1 MTLHDDSPRGR
12 VRLSRARA
20 VEELGHLWIY
30 AGYVEEISGELISGD
45 VVDVMAPNGRFYAR
59 GLYNP
64 ASKIRV
70 RILTFDDEPIT
81 EQFWRGRLAQA
92 VRLRQ
97 RVVADTNAYRL
108 IYGEADRLPGLVVDR
123 YDDVLVMQ
131 TLSSGM
137 DRRKHLLADLLCQ
150 ESGATRVYLRND
162 AKSRT
167 LEGLPL
173 ERGFLRGGGATSV
186 GIQEGPARFL
196 VDIERGQKTGWFCD
210 QRENRLVTARFA
222 AGAEVLEVF
231 AHTGAFG
238 IHAALAGAKSVEG
251 LDVSEEAL
259 ALARN
264 HAVLNKVGDRCV
276 YRSADAFEEM
286 RKLERAGR
294 RYDLVLLDPPAFA
307 RSKQAVPRALAGYK
321 DVNLL
326 GMRLTKPEGF
336 LATSSCSHHVTEQEL
351 WTGIRLAAR
360 DAKRQVRLL
369 EQRGQAMR
377 PSHPCHH
384 AGNAVLEVFHP
395 ASPLA
400 GCGKNIVARWKFKVR
415 TSSTTGEHPRRMLKN
430 ARLLTRPTL
439 AVISPSRPES
449 AKTASSPRDAPC
461 PKQGRSEL
469 SLYKGWL
476 E

>member
-1 MTLHDDSPRGR
+1 MSLHDDNPRGR

-20 VEELGHLWIY
+20 LEELGHLWIY
-30 AGYVEEISGELISGD
+30 AGYVEEVSGEPVSGD

-81 EQFWRGRLAQA
+81 EQFWRGRFAQA
-92 VRLRQ
+92 LRLRQ
-97 RVVADTNAYRL
+97 RVVTGTNAYRL

-137 DRRKHLLADLLCQ
+137 DRRKNVLADLLCQ

-173 ERGFLRGGGATSV
+173 ERGFLRGDGATTV
-186 GIQEGPARFL
+186 DIQEGAARFF

-264 HAVLNKVGDRCV
+264 HARLNEVADRCV

-326 GMRLTKPEGF
+326 GMRLTKPEGL

-369 EQRGQAMR
+369 EQRGQAR
-377 PSHPCHH
+377 DHPIL
-384 AGNAVLEVFHP
+384 AAVPET
-395 ASPLA
+395 
-400 GCGKNIVARWKFKVR
+400 RY
-415 TSSTTGEHPRRMLKN
+415 LKYFI
-430 ARLLTRPTL
+430 LQVL
-439 AVISPSRPES
+439 
-449 AKTASSPRDAPC
+449 
-461 PKQGRSEL
+461 
-469 SLYKGWL
+469 
-476 E
+476 

>member
-1 MTLHDDSPRGR
+1 MTLHDDIPRGR
-12 VRLSRARA
+12 VRLSRTRG

-30 AGYVEEISGELISGD
+30 AGYVEEVSGELVSGD
-45 VVDVMAPNGRFYAR
+45 VVDVMASNGRFYAR

-108 IYGEADRLPGLVVDR
+108 IYGEADQLPGLVVDR

-137 DRRKHLLADLLCQ
+137 DRRKDLLADLLCH

-167 LEGLPL
+167 LEGLPV
-173 ERGFLRGGGATSV
+173 ERGFLRGGGAMTV

-231 AHTGAFG
+231 AHTGGFG
-238 IHAALAGAKSVEG
+238 IHAALAGAKLVEG

-264 HAVLNKVGDRCV
+264 HAVLNKVADRCV
-276 YRSADAFEEM
+276 YRSADAFKEM

-307 RSKQAVPRALAGYK
+307 RSKKAVPRALAGYK

-336 LATSSCSHHVTEQEL
+336 LVTSSCSHHVTEQEL

-369 EQRGQAMR
+369 EQRGQAR
-377 PSHPCHH
+377 DHPI
-384 AGNAVLEVFHP
+384 
-395 ASPLA
+395 LA
-400 GCGKNIVARWKFKVR
+400 TMPETRY
-415 TSSTTGEHPRRMLKN
+415 LKYF
-430 ARLLTRPTL
+430 LLQIL
-439 AVISPSRPES
+439 
-449 AKTASSPRDAPC
+449 
-461 PKQGRSEL
+461 
-469 SLYKGWL
+469 
-476 E
+476 

>member
-1 MTLHDDSPRGR
+1 MTIHDDSPRGR
-12 VRLSRARA
+12 VRLSRTRA
-20 VEELGHLWIY
+20 LEELGHLWIY
-30 AGYVEEISGELISGD
+30 AGYIEEVGGELGSGD

-92 VRLRQ
+92 GRLRQ
-97 RVVADTNAYRL
+97 KIVTGTNAYRL
-108 IYGEADRLPGLVVDR
+108 VYGEADRLPGLIVDR

-137 DRRKHLLADLLCQ
+137 DRRKELLADLLCQ
-150 ESGATRVYLRND
+150 ESGAARVYLRND

-167 LEGLPL
+167 LEGLPV
-173 ERGFLRGGGATSV
+173 ERGFLRGGGATTIE
-186 GIQEGPARFL
+186 IQEGPARFL

-210 QRENRLVTARFA
+210 QRENRLVAARFA

-264 HAVLNKVGDRCV
+264 HAVLNKIDGRCV
-276 YRSADAFEEM
+276 YRPADAFDEM

-326 GMRLTKPEGF
+326 GIRLTKPEGF
-336 LATSSCSHHVTEQEL
+336 LVTSSCSHHVTEQEL

-369 EQRGQAMR
+369 EQRGQA
-377 PSHPCHH
+377 SDHPILAAMPETRYLKCFILQ
-384 AGNAVLEVFHP
+384 VL
-395 ASPLA
+395 
-400 GCGKNIVARWKFKVR
+400 
-415 TSSTTGEHPRRMLKN
+415 
-430 ARLLTRPTL
+430 
-439 AVISPSRPES
+439 
-449 AKTASSPRDAPC
+449 
-461 PKQGRSEL
+461 
-469 SLYKGWL
+469 
-476 E
+476 